1 MQNLIVQT
9 IAATTGSLAFGIVYK
24 VKAKRLPVVAVGGGI
39 GWFLYSLFF
48 EASGNVFLSNAAAS
62 VFATAFSEVMAR
74 KLRAPVVVFLLPCLI
89 PLVPGGGL
97 YYTMSL
103 TVLRNIAQARIYLVS
118 TVEAAFGI
126 AVGVIVV
133 SVLGN
138 RRMPGQPGAFC
149 TGKKTETR

>member
-1 MQNLIVQT
+1 MQNLMVQT

-24 VKAKRLPVVAVGGGI
+24 VKAKRLPVVAIGGGI

-62 VFATAFSEVMAR
+62 VFATGYSEVMAR
-74 KLRAPVVVFLLPCLI
+74 KLKAPVVVFLLPCLI

-103 TVLRNIAQARIYLVS
+103 TVLRNMDRARSYLVS

-133 SVLGN
+133 SVLVSRSMLGQ
-138 RRMPGQPGAFC
+138 RRASR
-149 TGKKTETR
+149 TGKKL

>member
-1 MQNLIVQT
+1 MQTLMVQT

-24 VKAKRLPVVAVGGGI
+24 VKAKRLPVVAIGGGI
-39 GWFLYSLFF
+39 GWFLYSMFF
-48 EASGNVFLSNAAAS
+48 EMSGNVFLSNVAAAI
-62 VFATAFSEVMAR
+62 FATGFSEVMAR
-74 KLRAPVVVFLLPCLI
+74 KLKAPVVVFLLPCLI

-103 TVLRNIAQARIYLVS
+103 TVLRNMAQARIYLVS

-133 SVLGN
+133 SVLSN
-138 RRMPGQPGAFC
+138 RSMLGRQKA
-149 TGKKTETR
+149 